1 MIFVCNT
8 GPLIALA
15 KLASLALLQDL
26 GGERIFIPPR
36 VQYLR
41 QNRSTCKG
49 FCRFIELLSAT
60 TTTPNPQ
67 EALDGHLSMFAMPA
81 THRPKDHVTPMPPH
95 CYGDGGHTG
104 ACDDVGPIPVGWPRR
119 QFSDSTTLFRNSDT
133 VGHAV
138 LGVLSAPYL

>member
-1 MIFVCNT
+1 MMHGSIKNEII
-8 GPLIALA
+8 L
-15 KLASLALLQDL
+15 
-26 GGERIFIPPR
+26 
-36 VQYLR
+36 QYLR

-67 EALDGHLSMFAMPA
+67 EALDGHFSMFAMPS

-95 CYGDGGHTG
+95 CYGDVGHTG
-104 ACDDVGPIPVGWPRR
+104 ACDDVGPVPVAWPRR
-119 QFSDSTTLFRNSDT
+119 QLSDSTTPFRNSDT

-138 LGVLSAPYL
+138 WGVRSAPYL